1 MKTSQKNKNSIGF
14 LLSLKPISE
23 TVKMARLMREIGS
36 ENGSFGLAGG
46 DIYLLF
52 WAALVTLSII
62 STIIFSCSDGMSKE
76 RNSTADVELYGG
88 GCAAGC
94 GAGCGA

>member
-1 MKTSQKNKNSIGF
+1 
-14 LLSLKPISE
+14 
-23 TVKMARLMREIGS
+23 MARLIREIGGV
-36 ENGSFGLAGG
+36 NGSFGLAG
-46 DIYLLF
+46 DVYLLF
-52 WAALVTLSII
+52 WAALFTLCII